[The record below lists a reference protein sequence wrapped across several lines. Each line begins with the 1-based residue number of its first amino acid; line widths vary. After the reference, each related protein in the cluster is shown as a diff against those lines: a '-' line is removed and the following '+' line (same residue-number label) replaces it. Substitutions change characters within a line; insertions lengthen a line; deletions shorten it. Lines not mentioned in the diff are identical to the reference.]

1 MKALY
6 SLLCHAR
13 TVCAL
18 VRGIV
23 TLAYGGWAAL
33 MPTQLLVL
41 GCGLCLV
48 LRILVPSPPPGARQR
63 AAFLDVFLNG
73 MAAGSVLAIGVTG
86 IVDSGLLLGHLT
98 LGM

>member
-6 SLLCHAR
+6 SLFCHAR

-23 TLAYGGWAAL
+23 TFACGGWAAL
-33 MPTQLLVL
+33 MPAQLLVL

-48 LRILVPSPPPGARQR
+48 LRILVPSPPPGARKQ
-63 AAFLDVFLNG
+63 AAFLDVFLSG
-73 MAAGSVLAIGVTG
+73 MAAASVLAIGVTG
-86 IVDSGLLLGHLT
+86 IVDSGLFLGGLM
-98 LGM
+98 LGL